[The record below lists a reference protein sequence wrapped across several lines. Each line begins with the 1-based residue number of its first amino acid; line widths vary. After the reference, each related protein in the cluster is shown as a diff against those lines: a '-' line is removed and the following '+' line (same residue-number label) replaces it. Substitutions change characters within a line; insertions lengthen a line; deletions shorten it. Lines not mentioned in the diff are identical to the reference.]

1 MTSNIEALRAA
12 LAAGPTPGPHHVYTH
27 PRDDNNWRANQ
38 YWHQACWPQYV
49 AELLAEVDRLK
60 AEREAL
66 RALIADDVW
75 AVTFQSFGQYRTAL
89 LAAMKEQA

>member
-1 MTSNIEALRAA
+1 MSLR
-12 LAAGPTPGPHHVYTH
+12 
-27 PRDDNNWRANQ
+27 DI
-38 YWHQACWPQYV
+38 
-49 AELLAEVDRLK
+49 K

-89 LAAMKEQA
+89 LAHMKEQA